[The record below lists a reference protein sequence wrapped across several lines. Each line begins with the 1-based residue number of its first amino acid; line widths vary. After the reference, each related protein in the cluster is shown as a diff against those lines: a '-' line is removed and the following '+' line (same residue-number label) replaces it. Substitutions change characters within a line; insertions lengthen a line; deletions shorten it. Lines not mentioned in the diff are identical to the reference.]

1 MGRMKNLYIDALNA
15 AAEAEQKAYEEYF
28 NSATAEEERAVL
40 EFYIFDPEVEEYLE
54 AEIYGGYY
62 R

>member
-1 MGRMKNLYIDALNA
+1 MGRMKNLFIDALNA

-28 NSATAEEERAVL
+28 NSATAEEEEALTV
-40 EFYIFDPEVEEYLE
+40 YTFDPDDGEYLE
-54 AEIYGGYY
+54 AEDDGGYY